1 MQLMKLKQIA
11 CLILCC
17 VASSFI
23 ASAQNA
29 PLLTLKG
36 AIDTALQN
44 NYNIKLAQNNATIAQ
59 NNVTLGNAGFLPAL
73 TGNFSNSNSVQNST
87 VTRTTGTNNFVNVRS
102 KSYNYGVAMDWT
114 IFDGFAMFAN
124 YDALKVRQ
132 RLSGI
137 TSRDTVLQTL
147 TNVISTYYSLINQNQ
162 VLKSLRG
169 AIGISK
175 QQLKF
180 AQDKFS
186 VGTVSRLEV
195 LNAEVNVNT
204 DTANYVSQ
212 LQQFKATKIQLNQLL
227 VRDPQVDF
235 SVTDTIVVDEKLVLG
250 NILAAAATQNPR
262 ILSSQIAKQLAEIN
276 LKQVKAVRYPVI
288 GVNTGYNFNNSRS
301 PSGAL
306 LANDARGLTYGFTAS
321 MNIFDG
327 FNQKRRE
334 TNAKIQL
341 ENSAIQTKNVK
352 MGIDAQIN
360 TLYVNYLSGLDLIKL
375 GQANVAIARRNL
387 EITLDKYKLGNI
399 TPLEV
404 RQAEENFINAQV
416 NYHAAEYQAKS
427 AEISLKQI
435 TNNINIQ

>member
-1 MQLMKLKQIA
+1 MKLKLIA

-17 VASSFI
+17 MASSFI

-29 PLLTLKG
+29 PLLTLKD

-44 NYNIKLAQNNATIAQ
+44 NYNIKLAQNNAAIAQ
-59 NNVTLGNAGFLPAL
+59 NNVTLGNAGFLPTLAG
-73 TGNFSNSNSVQNST
+73 TFNNNNSVQNST
-87 VTRTTGTNNFVNVRS
+87 VTRTTGTNSFTNVRS
-102 KSYNYGVAMDWT
+102 RSNNYGVAMDWT
-114 IFDGFAMFAN
+114 IFDGFGMFAN
-124 YDALKVRQ
+124 YDALKIRQ

-186 VGTVSRLEV
+186 VGAVSRLEV
-195 LNAEVNVNT
+195 LNAEVNVNA

-212 LQQFKATKIQLNQLL
+212 LQQFRAAKIQLNQLL
-227 VRDPQVDF
+227 IRNPQADF
-235 SVTDTIVVDEKLVLG
+235 TVTDTIVVDDKLVLG

-262 ILSSQIAKQLAEIN
+262 ILSSQIAKQLADIN
-276 LKQVKAVRYPVI
+276 VKQVKAVRYPVI
-288 GVNTGYNFNNSRS
+288 GVNSGYNFANSRS

-306 LANDARGLTYGFTAS
+306 LANDSRGLTYGLTAS
-321 MNIFDG
+321 INIFDG

-334 TNAKIQL
+334 TNAKIQA
-341 ENSAIQTKNVK
+341 ENSAIQVKNVK
-352 MGIDAQIN
+352 LGIDAQIN
-360 TLYVNYLSGLDLIKL
+360 SLYVNYLSGLDLIKL
-375 GQANVAIARRNL
+375 GQSNVAIAKRNL

-404 RQAEENFINAQV
+404 RQAEENFVNAQV
-416 NYHAAEYQAKS
+416 NYHAAQYQAKS

>member
-1 MQLMKLKQIA
+1 MPLMKLKQIA
-11 CLILCC
+11 CLIICC

-23 ASAQNA
+23 ANAQNA
-29 PLLTLKG
+29 PLLSLKD

-59 NNVTLGNAGFLPAL
+59 NNVTLGNAGFLPVL
-73 TGNFSNSNSVQNST
+73 TGNFSNNNSVQNST
-87 VTRTTGTNNFVNVRS
+87 VTRTTGTQNFVNVRS

-114 IFDGFAMFAN
+114 IFDGFSMFAN

-147 TNVISTYYSLINQNQ
+147 TSVINTYYALINQNQ
-162 VLKSLRG
+162 ILLSLKG

-175 QQLKF
+175 AQLQF
-180 AQDKFS
+180 AKDKFS
-186 VGTVSRLEV
+186 VGAVARLDV

-204 DTANYVSQ
+204 DTANYLSQ
-212 LQQFKATKIQLNQLL
+212 LQLFKTTKMQLNQLL
-227 VRDPQVDF
+227 VRNPNADF
-235 SVTDTIVVDEKLVLG
+235 SVTDTIIVDEKLVL
-250 NILAAAATQNPR
+250 NDVLAAAAAQNPR

-276 LKQVKAVRYPVI
+276 LRQVKAVRYPVI
-288 GVNTGYNFNNSRS
+288 GLNTGYNFTNSRS

-341 ENSAIQTKNVK
+341 ENSAIQAKNVK
-352 MGIDAQIN
+352 LGIDAQIN
-360 TLYVNYLSGLDLIKL
+360 SLYVNYLSGLDLIKL
-375 GQANVAIARRNL
+375 GQANVAIAKRNL

-399 TPLEV
+399 APIEV
-404 RQAEENFINAQV
+404 RQAEV
-416 NYHAAEYQAKS
+416 NYVNARVSFHAAEYQAKS

>member
-1 MQLMKLKQIA
+1 MKLKQIA

-23 ASAQNA
+23 ARAQNA
-29 PLLTLKG
+29 PLLTLKD

-44 NYNIKLAQNNATIAQ
+44 NYNIKLAQNNTTIAQ
-59 NNVTLGNAGFLPAL
+59 NNVTLGNAGFLPTV
-73 TGNFSNSNSVQNST
+73 TGNFSNNNSVQNST
-87 VTRTTGTNNFVNVRS
+87 VTRTTGTNSFTNVRS

-124 YDALKVRQ
+124 YDALKIRQ
-132 RLSGI
+132 QLSGI
-137 TSRDTVLQTL
+137 TSRDTILQTV
-147 TNVISTYYSLINQNQ
+147 TSVISTYYNLINQNQ

-204 DTANYVSQ
+204 DTASYLSQ

-227 VRDPQVDF
+227 VRDPQADF
-235 SVTDTIVVDEKLVLG
+235 SVTDTIVVDDKLVLG
-250 NILAAAATQNPR
+250 NIIAAAATQNPR
-262 ILSSQIAKQLAEIN
+262 ILTSQISRQLAEIN
-276 LKQVKAVRYPVI
+276 LKQVKATRYPVI
-288 GVNTGYNFNNSRS
+288 GVNTGYNFTNSRS

-306 LANDARGLTYGFTAS
+306 LANDARGLTYGVTAS

-334 TNAKIQL
+334 TNAKIQI
-341 ENSAIQTKNVK
+341 ENSALQAKNVK
-352 MGIDAQIN
+352 LGVDAQIN
-360 TLYVNYLSGLDLIKL
+360 TLFVNYLAGLDMIRL
-375 GQANVAIARRNL
+375 GQENVAIARRNL

-416 NYHAAEYQAKS
+416 NFHAAQYQAKS

>member
-1 MQLMKLKQIA
+1 MKLKQIA
-11 CLILCC
+11 YLILCC
-17 VASSFI
+17 MASSFI
-23 ASAQNA
+23 ANAQNA
-29 PLLTLKG
+29 PLLTLKD

-44 NYNIKLAQNNATIAQ
+44 NYNIKLSQNNAAIAQ
-59 NNVTLGNAGFLPAL
+59 NNVTLGNAGFLPTL
-73 TGNFSNSNSVQNST
+73 TGTFNNNNSVQNST
-87 VTRTTGTNNFVNVRS
+87 VTRTTGTNSFTNVRS

-124 YDALKVRQ
+124 YDALKIRQ

-137 TSRDTVLQTL
+137 TSRDTILQTL
-147 TNVISTYYSLINQNQ
+147 TNVMSTYYSLINQNQ

-186 VGTVSRLEV
+186 VGAVSRLEV

-204 DTANYVSQ
+204 DTASYVSQ

-227 VRDPQVDF
+227 IRDPQTDF
-235 SVTDTIVVDEKLVLG
+235 SVTDTIVVDDKLVLG
-250 NILAAAATQNPR
+250 NVLAAAATQNPR
-262 ILSSQIAKQLAEIN
+262 VLSSQISKQLAEIN
-276 LKQVKAVRYPVI
+276 LKQVKATRYPVI
-288 GVNTGYNFNNSRS
+288 GVNTGYNFTNSRS

-341 ENSAIQTKNVK
+341 DNSALQVKNVK
-352 MGIDAQIN
+352 LGIDAQIN
-360 TLYVNYLSGLDLIKL
+360 SLYVNYLSGLDLIKL
-375 GQANVAIARRNL
+375 GQANVAIAKRNL

-416 NYHAAEYQAKS
+416 NYHAAQYQAKS